1 MTKGQL
7 LKELEGLDDDANIT
21 VETPDNEC
29 YLYNIGYTKDKVT
42 GADVQNEITLV
53 CKSEREK

>member
-21 VETPDNEC
+21 VETPDNEY

-42 GADVQNEITLV
+42 GTDVQNEITLV
-53 CKSEREK
+53 CK

>member
-1 MTKGQL
+1 MTKRQL

-21 VETPDNEC
+21 VETPDNEY

-42 GADVQNEITLV
+42 GADVQNEATLV
-53 CKSEREK
+53 CR